1 METAT
6 YTIDAIVPRPAD
18 SLALSAGDRG
28 VELINQQRCRLSGG
42 ALEVVLDLGRQPLGN
57 GFLSSFDRP
66 EFFYSL
72 RCGFNAE
79 SRLFQLI
86 DQPSPELMFHQD
98 YAFFSGT
105 SRRMAAHFESF
116 ADSVIGRGFVS
127 DDGLVVEL
135 GSNDGILLKNFAGR
149 GIRHLGIEPS
159 GDVADVAES
168 QGIRV
173 TREFF
178 DPDLAARIL
187 EEDGPADLVVA
198 ANVMC
203 HIPDVR
209 GLASGIALLLKS
221 DGVLVFEDPY
231 LGDVVRLGSYDQIY
245 DEHVFLFSAL
255 SVKEIFAGVGMELID
270 VEPQT
275 THGGS
280 MRYTLAKAGC
290 RDRSA
295 AVEELLSVERSEGL
309 HLVETFR
316 AFAARVD
323 ESGRALRLTLENLA
337 SQGQRVAAYGATSKS
352 TTVYNYAGIGP
363 ELISLV
369 YDNTPSKVGKLTP
382 GRHIPVVDESRFAT
396 DPPDVAFLAAW
407 NHEREI
413 MDRHRAFAERGGRWL
428 THVPQVRFLRS
439 P

>member
-1 METAT
+1 MISE
-6 YTIDAIVPRPAD
+6 
-18 SLALSAGDRG
+18 
-28 VELINQQRCRLSGG
+28 QRCRLSGG

-57 GFLSSFDRP
+57 GFVESANDT

-72 RCGFNAE
+72 RCGFNPE

-86 DQPSPELMFHQD
+86 DQPAPELMFHED

-105 SRRMAAHFESF
+105 SRRMASHFEHF

-127 DDGLVVEL
+127 DGGFVVEL
-135 GSNDGILLKNFAGR
+135 GSNDGILLKHFADR
-149 GIRHLGIEPS
+149 KIRHLGIEPS
-159 GDVADVAES
+159 GDVADVAER

-178 DPDLAARIL
+178 DPALAARIL
-187 EEDGPADLVVA
+187 EADGPADVVMA

-203 HIPDVR
+203 HIPDIR

-221 DGVLVFEDPY
+221 DGVLIFEDPY

-255 SVKEIFAGVGMELID
+255 SVKEIFGSVGMELID

-280 MRYTLAKAGC
+280 MRYTLAKVGSREA
-290 RDRSA
+290 SS
-295 AVEELLSVERSEGL
+295 AVEELLIAECAQGL
-309 HLVETFR
+309 DRVETFQE
-316 AFAARVD
+316 FATRVE
-323 ESGRALRLTLENLA
+323 ESGRSLRLTLEELM
-337 SQGQRVAAYGATSKS
+337 SERKRVVAYGATSKS

-363 ELISLV
+363 DLITLV
-369 YDNTPSKVGKLTP
+369 YDNTPSKIGKLTP
-382 GRHIPVVDESRFAT
+382 GMHIPVVDESRFAS
-396 DPPDVAFLAAW
+396 DSLDVAFLAAW

-413 MDRHRAFAERGGRWL
+413 VDRQSAFADQGGRWL
-428 THVPQVRFLRS
+428 THIPKVRFL
-439 P
+439 